1 MSAKKVYVVT
11 GSASGVGAATARA
24 LARQGAAVVVNFSK
38 SADAASAV
46 AEECRTLGGEAI
58 SVQCDISLD
67 ADCRRLAQAAL
78 DKWGA
83 IDGLVNNAG
92 TTKFAS
98 MRNLDALSAEDFHKI
113 YGVNLIG
120 SYQMTRACEAALRAA
135 RGAIVNVSSVA
146 SNQGVG
152 SSIAYACSK
161 GALNAL
167 TLCLARSLGP
177 EVRVNAVLPGFI
189 ESRWLLE
196 GLGKEAYAA
205 RRAQYC
211 ETSALGA
218 TLTPEDVAHSIVS
231 LLQSAKTTAQ
241 LLTID
246 AGHGIGR
253 M

>member
-1 MSAKKVYVVT
+1 VSGKKVVVVT

-24 LARQGAAVVVNFSK
+24 LARQGASVVVNFSK
-38 SADAASAV
+38 SADAADAV
-46 AEECRTLGGEAI
+46 AVECRALGGEAI
-58 SVQCDISLD
+58 SVQCDISQD
-67 ADCRRLAQAAL
+67 EDCRRLAEAAL
-78 DKWGA
+78 DKWGR

-98 MRNLDALSAEDFHKI
+98 MRDLNALSAADFHQI
-113 YGVNLIG
+113 YGVNVIG

-135 RGAIVNVSSVA
+135 RGAIVNVSSIA

-167 TLCLARSLGP
+167 TLCLARALAP

-196 GLGKEAYAA
+196 GLGKERYEE

-211 ETSALGA
+211 AQSALGA
-218 TLTPEDVAHSIVS
+218 TLTPDDVAHSVVS
-231 LLQSAKTTAQ
+231 LLQSEKTTGQ

-246 AGHGIGR
+246 AGRSIGR
-253 M
+253 L